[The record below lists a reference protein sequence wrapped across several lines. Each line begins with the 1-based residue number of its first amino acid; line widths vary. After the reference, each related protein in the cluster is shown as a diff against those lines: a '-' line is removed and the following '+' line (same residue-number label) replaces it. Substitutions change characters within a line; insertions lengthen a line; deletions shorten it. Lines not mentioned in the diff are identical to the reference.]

1 MKETYTYSQN
11 MGVTSRSKAVT
22 DAIFERVP
30 IIIYQMMSDN
40 PQRQKELCHDDKY
53 VKRNLKASDTY
64 IYLATS

>member
-1 MKETYTYSQN
+1 
-11 MGVTSRSKAVT
+11 MGVTTRSKAVT

-53 VKRNLKASDTY
+53 VKRNLKVNKLTY
-64 IYLATS
+64 ESTIKGYTNKRTSN

>member
-1 MKETYTYSQN
+1 
-11 MGVTSRSKAVT
+11 MGVTTRSKAVT

-53 VKRNLKASDTY
+53 VKRNLKVKLT
-64 IYLATS
+64 I